1 MNYADL
7 HIHSS
12 YSDGILTPDKIV
24 DVAKNQGLK
33 YISITDHDTIASQY
47 ITTENKYG
55 IKVIPGIEF
64 STEYNDEE
72 LHILGYFI
80 DINNK
85 ELNFAINNLMKS
97 RVERAERI
105 IEKLKFM
112 NINISL
118 SDILKGNNYS
128 VGRGNIAKAMVN
140 KGCARNHKEAFC
152 NYLMK
157 GKPAY
162 VKGKRLNF
170 KDVLDIINNS
180 GGIAFLA
187 HPGRIYR
194 SIETENIIK
203 ILKCHGM
210 KGIEVYHPSHTK
222 DEINKFYN
230 LSKKYKLLISGGSDF
245 HNFKK
250 DGNSIG
256 SQGINELLLDKLIKF
271 NEKS

>member
-12 YSDGILTPDKIV
+12 YSDGILTPDKII
-24 DVAKNQGLK
+24 DVANNKGLK

-47 ITTENKYG
+47 VTIENSYN
-55 IKVIPGIEF
+55 IEIIPGLEF
-64 STEYNDEE
+64 STEYDDEE

-85 ELNFAINNLMKS
+85 ELNFAISNLMKS

-105 IEKLKFM
+105 IEKLKSI

-118 SDILKGNNYS
+118 SEILKGSNHS
-128 VGRGNIAKAMVN
+128 VGRGNIAKAIVD
-140 KGCARNHKEAFC
+140 KGYARNHKEAFC

-162 VKGKRLNF
+162 VKGKKMNF
-170 KDVLDIINNS
+170 KDVLDIINGS
-180 GGIAFLA
+180 SGIAFLA

-194 SIETENIIK
+194 SLETENIIK
-203 ILKCHGM
+203 TLKCHGM

-222 DEINKFYN
+222 EEINKFYN